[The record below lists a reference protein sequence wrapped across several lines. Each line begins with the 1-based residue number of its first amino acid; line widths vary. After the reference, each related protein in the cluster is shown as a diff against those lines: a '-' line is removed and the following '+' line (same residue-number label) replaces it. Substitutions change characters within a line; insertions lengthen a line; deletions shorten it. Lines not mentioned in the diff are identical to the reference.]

1 MLILKQSHQK
11 NSSEIIAA
19 SLLCLEKG
27 GVIALPTDTIYGL
40 AADYFNSEAKEK
52 IFLIKKRPQDK
63 ILPVFVDSIENASEI
78 VLINDLQKKF
88 LKKVWPGKVTCILK
102 KKNGGEEGLRIPKS
116 DFLLELLKKISR
128 PLWQT
133 SANISG
139 NLPFKNAVEVYKE
152 FENAEYKPDII
163 IDLNG
168 EFDNSER
175 LPSTVLDLTKWPP
188 KVIREGA
195 FSAQELQKTLNML

>member
-63 ILPVFVDSIENASEI
+63 ILPVFFYSI
-78 VLINDLQKKF
+78 
-88 LKKVWPGKVTCILK
+88 
-102 KKNGGEEGLRIPKS
+102 
-116 DFLLELLKKISR
+116 
-128 PLWQT
+128 
-133 SANISG
+133 
-139 NLPFKNAVEVYKE
+139 
-152 FENAEYKPDII
+152 ENAEYKRDVI

>member
-78 VLINDLQKKF
+78 VLINDL
-88 LKKVWPGKVTCILK
+88 K
-102 KKNGGEEGLRIPKS
+102 KKNVGEEGLRIPKS

-195 FSAQELQKTLNML
+195 FSAQEL

>member
-1 MLILKQSHQK
+1 MKAVILCAGEGTRMRPLTFTTPKQLLKVGDKAVLEHIFHELPDQIDEVILVVKYLAGQIQDYFGEEFLGKKIHYVTQVSKDYGTWIGLNEAKHLLGK
-11 NSSEIIAA
+11 EKFLVLLGDDILDKDSIEIIAA

-88 LKKVWPGKVTCILK
+88 LKKVWPGKV
-102 KKNGGEEGLRIPKS
+102 
-116 DFLLELLKKISR
+116 
-128 PLWQT
+128 
-133 SANISG
+133 
-139 NLPFKNAVEVYKE
+139 
-152 FENAEYKPDII
+152 
-163 IDLNG
+163 
-168 EFDNSER
+168 
-175 LPSTVLDLTKWPP
+175 
-188 KVIREGA
+188 
-195 FSAQELQKTLNML
+195 